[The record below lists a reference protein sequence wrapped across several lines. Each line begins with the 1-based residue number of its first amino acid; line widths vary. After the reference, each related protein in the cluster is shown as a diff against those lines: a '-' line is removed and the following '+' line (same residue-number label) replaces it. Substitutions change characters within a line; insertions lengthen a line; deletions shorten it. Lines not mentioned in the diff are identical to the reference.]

1 MISQVLL
8 YLSTLLQVLQTSNST
23 MHHCDEQRQFVRHR
37 CVSNQERLLQQF
49 VFLCFLSTVTERE
62 FEQGLWKHDDEKSA
76 FLFVR
81 EIPRQ
86 RVRDG
91 PKRLA
96 RYMDVTADGL
106 LDAEAQ
112 GLLTNL
118 KSRLYATSQKNLNLH
133 CVELSKGNI
142 DPKRKEH
149 AQYLDSL
156 CEQFVSQMKTRIEAA
171 AGSPT
176 DQKQRKMW
184 GSADEEKEEMSDWV
198 VEEAGRHLAMS
209 AELSKGLHGREGL
222 LGKLSLAMW
231 ESTNINHSPLVVHGA
246 AGMGK
251 TALLCKLAQEMRG
264 VLDPR
269 AVVVIRLLSAHH
281 PQRPDVDHVLR
292 TICLQI
298 CMVCGLSPPL
308 MLTTNTHVELL
319 RFFKNVLAQVSQQGN
334 TLLIILDALDQLSDQ
349 HHAHKLH
356 WLPTDVPP
364 NIHLVVS
371 MDTNSEAFA
380 NMRLKLESLES
391 FFEVERL
398 SHDDGKLIMESNL
411 RASQRT
417 LTPEQSDAVLQS
429 FESTGCPLHLRLI
442 LSAAKRWTSSTP
454 LSEIHLRANTQE
466 MMSQLLLMLEEKH
479 GKELVGGALG
489 YIALAR

>member
-1 MISQVLL
+1 M
-8 YLSTLLQVLQTSNST
+8 
-23 MHHCDEQRQFVRHR
+23 
-37 CVSNQERLLQQF
+37 
-49 VFLCFLSTVTERE
+49 STVTEQE
-62 FEQGLWKHDDEKSA
+62 LDQGLWKNSDEKSA
-76 FLFVR
+76 LLFIR

-96 RYMDVTADGL
+96 RYLDVTADGL

-112 GLLTNL
+112 GLLTDL
-118 KSRLYATSQKNLNLH
+118 KSRLYVTSQKILNLH

-156 CEQFVSQMKTRIEAA
+156 CEQFVSQMKAWIGAA
-171 AGSPT
+171 VNSPAEPR
-176 DQKQRKMW
+176 QRKIW
-184 GSADEEKEEMSDWV
+184 GSTEEEKEEMSDWV
-198 VEEAGRHLAMS
+198 MEEVGQHLAMS
-209 AELSKGLHGREGL
+209 AELSRGLHGREGL

-231 ESTNINHSPLVVHGA
+231 ESTNIHHSPLVVHSA

-269 AVVVIRLLSAHH
+269 AVVVIRLLSAQH
-281 PQRPDVDHVLR
+281 PQRPDVDHILR
-292 TICLQI
+292 SICLQI
-298 CMVCGLSPPL
+298 GLACGLSPPL
-308 MLTTNTHVELL
+308 TLTANTHVELL
-319 RFFKNVLAQVSQQGN
+319 RFFKNVLTEVSQQGN

-349 HHAHKLH
+349 HYAHKLH
-356 WLPTDVPP
+356 WLPTDIPP

-380 NMRLKLESLES
+380 NMRLKLETLES

-398 SHDDGKLIMESNL
+398 SRDDGKQIVESNL

-417 LTPEQSDAVLQS
+417 LTPEQSEAVLQS
-429 FESTGCPLHLRLI
+429 FASTGCPLHLKLI
-442 LSAAKRWTSSTP
+442 LSAAKHWTSFTP
-454 LSEIHLRANTQE
+454 LSEIHLGASTQE
-466 MMSQLLLMLEEKH
+466 MMSQLFLMLEEKH